1 MRDLSKDIASLQ
13 IQRSKG
19 SENSSRKKKWI
30 IAIAVLGVLAVIAL
44 AGQWLSSRL
53 LRPIVMVGEV
63 VTISPAQADVKLMA
77 SGYVVPQR
85 HSIVAS
91 KQPGRLESVLVKEG
105 DEVREG
111 QLLAQLESADLRATL
126 SEARAALA
134 SARARVLG
142 TKATLAEARLQL
154 GREKQLLGSGGSTQS
169 TVDTAQSRFDLAE
182 ANLQAG
188 NAEVEAAAAR
198 VANAEVALRN
208 ARITAPFSGR
218 VVRKLAEAGEVMSAL
233 YQNTVGGIVELVDF
247 NSLVVEADVS
257 EGRIG
262 AIKIGDPAEVTLDAF
277 PSQRLRGVVS
287 ELRPTVDPQKATV
300 LTRVKF
306 VDPVPAVLPQ
316 MAAKVLFLNR
326 ALDEQKLKEPPKTVV
341 PGSAVVEKG
350 GSKQVFV
357 LSEGRVHVTP
367 IVLGDVIGDSIEVK
381 QGPGPGTHVVLHP
394 PSSLQDGDSV
404 REKAG

>member
-13 IQRSKG
+13 IQRGKG

-30 IAIAVLGVLAVIAL
+30 IAIALLGLVAVIVL

-53 LRPIVMVGEV
+53 LRPTVVVGELV
-63 VTISPAQADVKLMA
+63 AISPAQADVKLMA

-105 DEVREG
+105 EDVREG
-111 QLLAQLESADLRATL
+111 QLLAELESADLRATL

-142 TKATLAEARLQL
+142 AKATLAEAKIQL
-154 GREKQLLGSGGSTQS
+154 GREKQLLGPGGSTQS
-169 TVDTAQSRFDLAE
+169 TVDTAQSRFDVAE

-262 AIKIGDPAEVTLDAF
+262 AIKLGDPAEVTLDAF
-277 PSQRLRGVVS
+277 PNQRLRGVVS
-287 ELRPTVDPQKATV
+287 ELRPTVDRQKATV

-357 LSEGRVHVTP
+357 LSEGRVHITP
-367 IVLGDVIGDSIEVK
+367 VVLGEVIGDSIVVK
-381 QGPGPGTHVVLHP
+381 QGPGPGTRVVLHP